1 MAVMESLKP
10 QVSVILP
17 YFEGEKWLARSVQSV
32 NSQKDVSWE
41 LIIVDDGSIQSPI
54 PVLKSLKSD
63 CLRLIRIDHVG
74 KGAALN
80 KGVSEAKADLVC
92 FIDQDDIM
100 NPGRLK
106 LQYNAFVGHPKA
118 DVVYSDYERVYDD
131 GRLIDQFISRQ
142 ADSRE
147 CLKCMARKRGLVSM
161 QTIMMKKSTFHEIGG
176 FSNDIQLTGLD
187 DAEFFVRLF
196 ASGAVLKYVP
206 GLVQKWV
213 LHGQNYSESAA
224 FQQARLTFLKYL
236 SNYAADNPFIRAELP
251 YFQYHAFFMRGIFYL
266 ERGLADQ
273 AMLEY
278 LKAVKV
284 RPLNLN
290 GYYLLLKSWMK
301 KMNPCKFD
309 R

>member
-1 MAVMESLKP
+1 
-10 QVSVILP
+10 
-17 YFEGEKWLARSVQSV
+17 
-32 NSQKDVSWE
+32 
-41 LIIVDDGSIQSPI
+41 
-54 PVLKSLKSD
+54 
-63 CLRLIRIDHVG
+63 
-74 KGAALN
+74 
-80 KGVSEAKADLVC
+80 
-92 FIDQDDIM
+92 
-100 NPGRLK
+100 
-106 LQYNAFVGHPKA
+106 
-118 DVVYSDYERVYDD
+118 
-131 GRLIDQFISRQ
+131 
-142 ADSRE
+142 
-147 CLKCMARKRGLVSM
+147 M